1 MLLNGDIGRL
11 ETTDSVT
18 SADSYIVVFVPDQ
31 FGREGILKRITISDA
46 IPSQNRKV
54 TNIDSAYS
62 ILPTD
67 DIIRCTANTF
77 TVSLPAGTTV
87 GDSFTV
93 KNVGIGTVTVD
104 VTGGGTIDGGANITL
119 IQNESAT
126 VVADGTNWFE
136 V

>member
-1 MLLNGDIGRL
+1 MYL
-11 ETTDSVT
+11 SK
-18 SADSYIVVFVPDQ
+18 AYIVVFVPDQ

-87 GDSFTV
+87 GDIFTV
-93 KNVGIGTVTVD
+93 KNVGIGTVTLD
-104 VTGGGTIDGGANITL
+104 VTGGGTIDGGPNITL

-126 VVADGTNWFE
+126 IVADGTNWFE